1 MPISQLEHDTLAKA
15 FAVAKT
21 LLLDLQPKLAA
32 LAQIYDSEGGVNTTL
47 TQADLDELPELS
59 GLTTEQ
65 VEHGLYAMTTTI
77 LPGIVNGY
85 AALAQLAARFL

>member
-1 MPISQLEHDTLAKA
+1 MPMSQLEHDTLAKS

-21 LLLDLQPKLAA
+21 LLNDLQPKLAG
-32 LAQIYDSEGGVNTTL
+32 LAQIYDSEGGMQTTL
-47 TQADLDELPELS
+47 TQEELDELPELS
-59 GLTTEQ
+59 GLTVQQ
-65 VEHGLYAMTTTI
+65 VTDGMYAMTTII